1 MWSATDWAG
10 ERADRWASVADRV
23 EAQIAPVNEPLFS
36 AAALRPGE
44 VVLDVGC
51 GRGVTTR
58 RAAAEVG
65 PDGRVTGLDIADTLL
80 EQARAEPS
88 EGAPIE
94 YLAGDAQVLTLPVEH
109 YDVVI
114 SRFGVMFFEDPVVA
128 FANLCSAARPGGRL
142 CVAVWQARDRSSVMQ
157 RPIDVGAA
165 AAVAAGAELAPLS
178 ADGGPFSFGD
188 PAFVQ
193 ETLTAAGW
201 SEVGFAPH
209 LLPMYAA
216 GPGTVEEV
224 ADVGLTLGP
233 LREALGDAGP
243 EVIEHVREAIIADF
257 GPLHDGVGVPLEGAI
272 AIVTARR

>member
-10 ERADRWASVADRV
+10 ERADRWSSVADRV

-36 AAALRPGE
+36 SAALRPGE

-65 PDGRVTGLDIADTLL
+65 AEGRVTGLDIADTLL
-80 EQARAEPS
+80 AQARAEPS
-88 EGAPIE
+88 EGAPID
-94 YLAGDAQVLTLPVEH
+94 YVAGDAQVQGLPAET

-114 SRFGVMFFEDPVVA
+114 SRFGVMFFDDPVTA
-128 FANLCSAARPGGRL
+128 FANLCSATRPGGRL

-157 RPIDVGAA
+157 RPIDVGLAA
-165 AAVAAGAELAPLS
+165 AAALGADLAPLS
-178 ADGGPFSFGD
+178 TDGGPFSFGD
-188 PAFVQ
+188 PAFVH

-201 SEVGFAPH
+201 SDVASAPH

-216 GPGTVEEV
+216 GPGTVEEI

-233 LREALGDAGP
+233 LREALGDAPP
-243 EVIEHVREAIIADF
+243 EVIERIREAIITDF
-257 GPLHDGVGVPLEGAI
+257 TPLHDGTGVPLEGAI
-272 AIVTARR
+272 AIVTAHR